1 MPAQPPEK
9 NEAKTEEKGPAPS
22 SGGFGAW
29 LPLVVTVVLMPVLA
43 YAMTTYVL
51 LPKLQHS
58 LGGQPVQAREAGS
71 EGAAPSNGS
80 GEKAP
85 ARETGKP
92 KIKVPLS
99 KVIVNVSGSLGTR
112 MLLASFTLAG
122 SAGDFKTK
130 IEENNDQL
138 RDLAASTLG
147 SKTIADLEKP
157 EARNLIRAEL
167 LSQFNSVLGGNAV
180 QDIYITEF
188 AIQ

>member
-1 MPAQPPEK
+1 MPAEPAGK
-9 NEAKTEEKGPAPS
+9 VEAKPDAQPAASAP
-22 SGGFGAW
+22 GGLKAW
-29 LPLVVTVVLMPVLA
+29 LPLIITVILMPVLA

-51 LPKLQHS
+51 LPKLRNSIGTQT
-58 LGGQPVQAREAGS
+58 VEARETGS
-71 EGAAPSNGS
+71 EHGGGGG
-80 GEKAP
+80 GESASSK
-85 ARETGKP
+85 ETGKP
-92 KIKVPLS
+92 KTKVPLS

-122 SAGDFKTK
+122 NTTDLKTK
-130 IEENNDQL
+130 IEDNNDQL
-138 RDLAASTLG
+138 RDLAATTLG

-180 QDIYITEF
+180 QEIYITEF

>member
-1 MPAQPPEK
+1 MPAEPAEKEESKPGEKAAPP
-9 NEAKTEEKGPAPS
+9 A
-22 SGGFGAW
+22 SGGLKAW
-29 LPLVVTVVLMPVLA
+29 LPLIITVVLMPVLA
-43 YAMTTYVL
+43 YVMTTYVL
-51 LPKLQHS
+51 LPKLRNS
-58 LGGQPVQAREAGS
+58 VGAQPVQAREPGNEHGGGSAG
-71 EGAAPSNGS
+71 
-80 GEKAP
+80 GESSPGKEA
-85 ARETGKP
+85 GKP
-92 KIKVPLS
+92 KTKVPLS

-122 SAGDFKTK
+122 NSSDLKTK

-138 RDLAASTLG
+138 RDLAATTLG

-180 QDIYITEF
+180 QEIYITEF